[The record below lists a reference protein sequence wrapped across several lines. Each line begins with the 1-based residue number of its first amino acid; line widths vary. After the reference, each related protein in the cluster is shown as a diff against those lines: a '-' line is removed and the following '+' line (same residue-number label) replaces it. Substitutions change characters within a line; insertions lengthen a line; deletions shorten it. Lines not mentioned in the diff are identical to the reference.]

1 MHQNNQP
8 LIIIHTC
15 PTPINSHTSIN
26 NLSSMR
32 LPNAGLKNCRK
43 LSLDSAYQRIK
54 VNLLDCF
61 IKTFKK
67 FYEFSYLVK

>member
-1 MHQNNQP
+1 
-8 LIIIHTC
+8 
-15 PTPINSHTSIN
+15 
-26 NLSSMR
+26 MR